1 MFKEYREK
9 SKFKD
14 SEEIKEAIT
23 IGRKGLAHLMLYELK
38 RQEILSDEAEVTQT
52 VSNETGVESE
62 ELMNKNREKKDD
74 DYVYF

>member
-1 MFKEYREK
+1 
-9 SKFKD
+9 
-14 SEEIKEAIT
+14 
-23 IGRKGLAHLMLYELK
+23 LMLYELK